1 MKKKTTVCSTC
12 KAHFLTD
19 VDYANHLPSNSKK
32 CGGHNSAF
40 VVGGL
45 GSAGRHFGRSIYSEP
60 TPAILLAR
68 VGGCS
73 PPNLQ
78 PRRCLGKPGSNG
90 ASFLKMGGT
99 RVEVTWLK
107 GDGRKEEHLM
117 DPNIEGSCRSNSVA
131 SADSLTSALAQA
143 KAEECGRQRNRAGK
157 YVLTLRFRPYPY
169 VIVFDVWKAVE
180 RMSSRSDLSNLQ
192 ETPSSRSA
200 FRDDREDEG
209 VVEQM
214 FEAAD
219 QMGEDMPVGLGERGR
234 GCGRGELRWVRGR
247 RDEHG

>member
-1 MKKKTTVCSTC
+1 MRKKTTVCSTC

-45 GSAGRHFGRSIYSEP
+45 GSAGRHFGRSIYSTLYP
-60 TPAILLAR
+60 SRTNNRGLIQ
-68 VGGCS
+68 G
-73 PPNLQ
+73 
-78 PRRCLGKPGSNG
+78 LGPG
-90 ASFLKMGGT
+90 
-99 RVEVTWLK
+99 
-107 GDGRKEEHLM
+107 
-117 DPNIEGSCRSNSVA
+117 
-131 SADSLTSALAQA
+131 
-143 KAEECGRQRNRAGK
+143 
-157 YVLTLRFRPYPY
+157 LRFRPYPY

-214 FEAAD
+214 F
-219 QMGEDMPVGLGERGR
+219 
-234 GCGRGELRWVRGR
+234 
-247 RDEHG
+247 